1 VIKVVILTDHYRF
14 SYKVIGSL
22 YEKSLRDSNDFIV
35 LETPVSYI
43 ERKRLASKFP
53 DHIFLHNTL
62 GHGFVPIPESYNIA
76 LPLHEW
82 SEYPK
87 NWIKLLNQFDEVWTT
102 TDHVFEVLQRGG
114 LNVPIFKLP
123 PALDSENIPEKQN
136 WILSEKPKF
145 YFVGEP
151 HFRKGHHLLM
161 QGFMRAF
168 SETGRALLTIKTSPS
183 CEWESPRDD
192 IVLIK
197 EKWSREKLLA
207 EYAQNDCFVSASLA
221 EGLGLPIAEAVMSGL
236 PVCTNFWGGHKS
248 LLTRGGFVE
257 IEHEE
262 IIQPFTSD
270 PAFYAEGQK
279 CAYSSPAKVADAFLH
294 FIQTTESDRK
304 QIANIAKQQL
314 LENYS
319 SEIAQ
324 ENISK
329 RLKEINST
337 NA

>member
-1 VIKVVILTDHYRF
+1 MVVILTDHYRC

-22 YEKSLRDSNDFIV
+22 YEKSLRDSHDVIN
-35 LETPVSYI
+35 LETPVSDI
-43 ERKRLASKFP
+43 ERERLASKFP

-76 LPLHEW
+76 MPLHEW

-114 LNVPIFKLP
+114 LNVPIFKLS
-123 PALDSENIPEKQN
+123 PALDSENISEKQN

-161 QGFMRAF
+161 QGFMKAF
-168 SETGRALLTIKTSPS
+168 PKQGKALLTIKTSPS

-192 IVLIK
+192 IILIK
-197 EKWSREKLLA
+197 EKWPQEKLLA
-207 EYAQNDCFVSASLA
+207 EYVNHDCFISASLA
-221 EGLGLPIAEAVMSGL
+221 EGLGLPIAEAIMSGL

-248 LLTRGGFVE
+248 LLIRGGFVE

-270 PAFYAEGQK
+270 PAFYAENQK
-279 CAYSSPAKVADAFLH
+279 CAYSSPTNVAKALQQFL
-294 FIQTTESDRK
+294 ITSPSLREQMVDK
-304 QIANIAKQQL
+304 
-314 LENYS
+314 
-319 SEIAQ
+319 
-324 ENISK
+324 SK
-329 RLKEINST
+329 RDFLKNYGSESTSIKIKQRLEEINSLLK
-337 NA
+337 